1 MDEFDDVPLTND
13 ATLKEE
19 FGETVVE
26 IVADIEDGDVES
38 ARESIQEARDI
49 ALRMQDETLRE
60 ESLGQLNEFDRQA
73 DDLESNS

>member
-1 MDEFDDVPLTND
+1 MDEFDDTPIAND
-13 ATLKEE
+13 GTLKEE
-19 FGETVVE
+19 FSETVAE

-49 ALRMQDETLRE
+49 AERMQDETLRE
-60 ESLGQLNEFDRQA
+60 DSLGQLNEFDRQV